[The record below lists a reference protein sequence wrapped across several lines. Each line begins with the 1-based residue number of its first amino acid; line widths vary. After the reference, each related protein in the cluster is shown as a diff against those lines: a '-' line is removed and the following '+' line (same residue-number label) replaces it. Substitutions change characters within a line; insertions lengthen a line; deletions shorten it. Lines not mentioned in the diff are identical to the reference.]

1 MKNRFTLDD
10 LYFVATLVTLTL
22 ALAYVLQC
30 AYDMCVILSNLD
42 NLGLAMLPIAPT
54 FSVSSH
60 IRSDRRFSET
70 DRMRNYAGL
79 HTPAYRVLN
88 HVSKALLDAGLYGV
102 CTVMNSRSQ
111 FKSISYKS
119 LFSVTIDHGYS
130 SVSIGARQVF
140 GVDEWTRTIY
150 HIDASGTMHTT
161 PYHQGYDMT
170 DVIAQV
176 SEAIEVLADFYTADK
191 LKALE
196 EQRQSTD
203 WMCYAAENVG
213 VVRDW
218 ERATVKC
225 WFVKWSNKSVEW
237 TKFWGRM
244 TPSGSKE
251 YKTTTGSH
259 RSAYQVVIGSTTYW
273 LPHSILSREWELHGG
288 RTFKSDHS
296 VDYFQFSGVID
307 TIDLPVWWLEKTIGV
322 DWADKVEPIGRS
334 EFFKT
339 YVNKPRRRRNR

>member
-1 MKNRFTLDD
+1 MNKQSVQTIALIAF
-10 LYFVATLVTLTL
+10 YILV
-22 ALAYVLQC
+22 C
-30 AYDMCVILSNLD
+30 AYIVACTFQTIENLSILGASMF
-42 NLGLAMLPIAPT
+42 AFKPS
-54 FSVSSH
+54 FSVSPLV
-60 IRSDRRFSET
+60 RSDRRYSES
-70 DRMRNYAGL
+70 DPARYYGGL

-88 HVSKALLDAGLYGV
+88 HVSKTLLDRGLYSV
-102 CTVMNSRSQ
+102 CTTINSRGQ
-111 FKSISYKS
+111 HKHISYES
-119 LFSVTIDHGYS
+119 LFSVNIEHGYS
-130 SVSIGARQVF
+130 AVTIGARMIF
-140 GVDEWTRTIY
+140 AVDEWTRTIY
-150 HIDASGTMHTT
+150 HIDSNGRLAVTD
-161 PYHQGYDMT
+161 YYQGYDMT

-237 TKFWGRM
+237 TKYWGRM

-307 TIDLPVWWLEKTIGV
+307 TIDLPIWWLEKTIGV

>member
-1 MKNRFTLDD
+1 MNNKTETIIAVTFFTL
-10 LYFVATLVTLTL
+10 A
-22 ALAYVLQC
+22 C
-30 AYDMCVILSNLD
+30 AYIVACLLQTIENFETIGAAMPLFPVLSVSNL
-42 NLGLAMLPIAPT
+42 
-54 FSVSSH
+54 V
-60 IRSDRRFSET
+60 RKDRRYSES
-70 DRMRNYAGL
+70 DPARYYGGL

-102 CTVMNSRSQ
+102 CTVMNSRGQ
-111 FKSISYKS
+111 HKHISYES
-119 LFSVTIDHGYS
+119 LFSVNIAHGYS
-130 SVSIGARQVF
+130 AVTIGARMIF
-140 GVDEWTRTIY
+140 AVDEWTRTIY
-150 HIDASGTMHTT
+150 HIDSNGRLAVTD
-161 PYHQGYDMT
+161 YYQGYDMT

-225 WFVKWSNKSVEW
+225 WFVKASNKSVEW
-237 TKFWGRM
+237 TKFWVREM
-244 TPSGSKE
+244 PNGSKQQ
-251 YKTTTGSH
+251 KTSTGSH
-259 RSAYQVVIGSTTYW
+259 PSAYQVVIGSTAYW

-296 VDYFQFSGVID
+296 VPYFQFNGTVD
-307 TIDLPVWWLEKTIGV
+307 TIDLPVWWLEKTVGV
-322 DWADKVEPIGRS
+322 DWSDNVEPIGRS

-339 YVNKPRRRRNR
+339 YINKRRRRWAR